1 MDSAR
6 LILASITRAFNLNC
20 LWTVLLV
27 SFWLKVQVNGWNYIL
42 LKSSTCM
49 SKWSFTH
56 FLNFKS
62 ISFVFIWPFCALKN
76 AIHSV
81 YHTNLYKKKVIR
93 HYKLRETARHN
104 LTVEIQFWYQPQF
117 STVEPLLSSH
127 PPGHVRQPL
136 NRGLSGIRTELGWN
150 INLINYKHT
159 WMLYDL

>member
-1 MDSAR
+1 ME
-6 LILASITRAFNLNC
+6 LYFTKELYMHVKMVIHLLPQFQIHILCIHLTILCFEKCHPLCLSHQSI
-20 LWTVLLV
+20 
-27 SFWLKVQVNGWNYIL
+27 Q
-42 LKSSTCM
+42 
-49 SKWSFTH
+49 
-56 FLNFKS
+56 
-62 ISFVFIWPFCALKN
+62 
-76 AIHSV
+76 
-81 YHTNLYKKKVIR
+81 KKVIR